1 MNAAIIQ
8 YNKIMQFLIIDTV
21 RCGVLGL
28 VENRKWICLFN
39 IPKHCILCPGSG
51 SVHTA
56 QMNNI
61 VWCEYTA
68 WEIFHKI

>member
-1 MNAAIIQ
+1 MH
-8 YNKIMQFLIIDTV
+8 FLIIDTV

-28 VENRKWICLFN
+28 LENRKWICLFN
-39 IPKHCILCPGSG
+39 IPKHCILCAGSG
-51 SVHTA
+51 SVPTA